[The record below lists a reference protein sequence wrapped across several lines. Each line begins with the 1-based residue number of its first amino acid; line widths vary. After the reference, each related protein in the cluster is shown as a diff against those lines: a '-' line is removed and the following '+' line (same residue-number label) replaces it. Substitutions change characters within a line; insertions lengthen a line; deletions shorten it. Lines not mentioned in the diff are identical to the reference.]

1 MSTQKFRMIKNVASI
16 ALTLVLGAGVASC
29 SGGSQEQA
37 ASADEAEVM
46 HISMVVIG
54 PDANGEDVVYGETD
68 AVVADDT
75 TDAWALSQ
83 QLFDMYGLEYDAA
96 NSDYGIMLNSITS
109 PVDGTVLAYD
119 EGAGTYWQL
128 FVDGAASEVGI
139 DGVELADGTSVVW
152 YYSAFG
158 DALPEGELPLV
169 EQLADAA

>member
-1 MSTQKFRMIKNVASI
+1 MASPYARIARFFATFVLAGGLVMSTGCAS
-16 ALTLVLGAGVASC
+16 G
-29 SGGSQEQA
+29 QQQQA
-37 ASADEAEVM
+37 AEEPKETVT
-46 HISMVVIG
+46 IEVIG
-54 PDANGEDVVYGETD
+54 PDAKGEDADYVAPETYALTD
-68 AVVADDT
+68 VAD
-75 TDAWALSQ
+75 AWDLSQ
-83 QLFDMYGLEYDAA
+83 KAFDSAELTYDAS
-96 NSDYGIMLNSITS
+96 NSDYGVMLNSITS

-158 DALPEGELPLV
+158 DELPEGELPLV